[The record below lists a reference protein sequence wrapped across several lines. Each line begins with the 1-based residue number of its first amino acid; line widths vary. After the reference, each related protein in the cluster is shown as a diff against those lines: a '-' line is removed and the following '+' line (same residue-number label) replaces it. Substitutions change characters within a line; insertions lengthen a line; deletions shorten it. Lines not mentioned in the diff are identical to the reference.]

1 MHSSYEQR
9 KQAVIAEITAAFDGV
24 SRKGGVSLSEAWVI
38 DDYGSDEERAE
49 ARKEDTETRWQ
60 DVPER
65 DIAYGSSCL
74 SFLDDIGFRYYL
86 PAYIVWCLRHID
98 TEDPNDLIYESD
110 SYGSIIYHLTDK
122 RPDLHQYRMA
132 RFALFTPEQ
141 SKAIAHFLEF
151 DVERSLKIDCELLRL
166 KMLSEGFSQ
175 EEVDLYWPEEEII
188 HNKDNSSLE
197 NEATEA
203 LERYWGQF
211 L

>member
-1 MHSSYEQR
+1 MKDLQYEQK
-9 KQAVIAEITAAFDGV
+9 KQAVIEEITVAFGGV
-24 SRKGGVSLSEAWVI
+24 SREGGVTLSEAWVI

-74 SFLDDIGFRYYL
+74 SFLDEIGFRYYL

-98 TEDPNDLIYESD
+98 SEDANDLIYESN
-110 SYGSIIYHLTDK
+110 SYQSIVWHLTDIG
-122 RPDLHQYRMA
+122 PDLHQYRMA
-132 RFALFTPEQ
+132 RFELFTLEQ

-151 DVERSLKIDCELLRL
+151 DEERSIKIHCELWRFE
-166 KMLSEGFSQ
+166 MLSAGFSQ
-175 EEVDLYWPEEEII
+175 EEVDILWPQEEKIYA
-188 HNKDNSSLE
+188 KRDD
-197 NEATEA
+197 AKRA